1 MRSQALLA
9 QKPKRVGLLANVG
22 AKVRNKNETAKLFGN
37 FLTVCII
44 LWWLLLIWVGIEPLQ
59 FYPISYK
66 CKRIFQQTLHP
77 SLFPHKS
84 LAFNKLLEW
93 RVVLTLHHPS
103 LPFTG
108 SILRVRSSGRS
119 STPTTIKDYR
129 KTINFCNP
137 QKLDFN
143 AVKGSEG
150 WWRVETTLHPY
161 KTLTLN
167 NLNSKSEGW
176 RVFGFSAI

>member
-1 MRSQALLA
+1 MRSQTLLD
-9 QKPKRVGLLANVG
+9 QKPKWVGQLANVG
-22 AKVRNKNETAKLFGN
+22 TKVRKRNETAKLYGN
-37 FLTVCII
+37 FLTVSII

-59 FYPISYK
+59 FYTISYK
-66 CKRIFQQTLHP
+66 FKRIFQKTLHP
-77 SLFPHKS
+77 SLLLHKS
-84 LAFNKLLEW
+84 LGFNKLLEW
-93 RVVLTLHHPS
+93 RGVLTLHHPS

-150 WWRVETTLHPY
+150 
-161 KTLTLN
+161 
-167 NLNSKSEGW
+167 
-176 RVFGFSAI
+176 

>member
-1 MRSQALLA
+1 MHNLF
-9 QKPKRVGLLANVG
+9 NVFYQSG
-22 AKVRNKNETAKLFGN
+22 IEQNLESIIESVAFYESSCLFE
-37 FLTVCII
+37 C
-44 LWWLLLIWVGIEPLQ
+44 GIEPLQ

-66 CKRIFQQTLHP
+66 FKRIFQKTLHP
-77 SLFPHKS
+77 SLLLNKS
-84 LAFNKLLEW
+84 LGFNKLLEW

-150 WWRVETTLHPY
+150 LWRVETTLHPY

-167 NLNSKSEGW
+167 NLHPKSEGW
-176 RVFGFSAI
+176 RVFGSSAI